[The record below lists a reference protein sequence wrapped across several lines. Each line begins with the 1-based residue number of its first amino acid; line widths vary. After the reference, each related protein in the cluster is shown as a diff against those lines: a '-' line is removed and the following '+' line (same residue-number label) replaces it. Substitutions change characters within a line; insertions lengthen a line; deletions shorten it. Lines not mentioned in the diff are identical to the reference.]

1 MSLKVKFMHECSA
14 HQVVLT
20 PSMKELKLN
29 SEEVKHDNF
38 LRFILFAVKRKNVA
52 GVLGKISAQPHTT
65 LCIQFLD
72 RENNDKNN
80 TLPLGK
86 QICFIIVRG
95 CAEILPK
102 FLLSF
107 LSRIPAC

>member
-29 SEEVKHDNF
+29 SEEVKHGNF

-52 GVLGKISAQPHTT
+52 GVLFVDWRFSAYGIKLFRSSSLT
-65 LCIQFLD
+65 F
-72 RENNDKNN
+72 R
-80 TLPLGK
+80 
-86 QICFIIVRG
+86 
-95 CAEILPK
+95 
-102 FLLSF
+102 
-107 LSRIPAC
+107 